1 MLSVC
6 LLSLLNQ
13 DIMFESE
20 LDMFD
25 SSLDEE
31 EVQAA
36 SENVDTLDSLERLGI
51 NDRILP
57 NKKRSAGKNISAKNV
72 SASEKVMAIM
82 ENEAQKD
89 GAQMVPAIKKEG
101 VLDNSILCCKTDI
114 CADMCSTCKEIV
126 TEREKAMHS
135 SKVKLLIFLL
145 AFILC
150 SRFGRLFSS
159 LTTGKWLQQFP
170 VLRVSL
176 F

>member
-31 EVQAA
+31 EVRAA

-82 ENEAQKD
+82 EN

>member
-31 EVQAA
+31 EVRAA

-57 NKKRSAGKNISAKNV
+57 NKKCSAGKNISAKNV

-82 ENEAQKD
+82 EN